1 MRTAFVK
8 EFLEFLK
15 EYKVVS
21 LAIAFVMG
29 SASTALV
36 NSFVKDILMPVI
48 LPLASTGPWRDAAFV
63 IGPVRLA
70 YGSFFAELI
79 NFLALAA
86 VVFIVVKKIIKE
98 DRKNGNK

>member
-1 MRTAFVK
+1 MFVK

-29 SASTALV
+29 SASTALI
-36 NSFVKDILMPVI
+36 NSFVKDMLMPVI
-48 LPLASTGPWRDAAFV
+48 LSLASPGPWRDAALT

-79 NFLALAA
+79 NFFLLAM
-86 VVFIVVKKIIKE
+86 VVFVVVKKIIKTE
-98 DRKNGNK
+98 KNAVK

>member
-1 MRTAFVK
+1 MFVK

-15 EYKVVS
+15 EYKIVS

-36 NSFVKDILMPVI
+36 NSLVKDILMPVI
-48 LPLASTGPWRDAAFV
+48 VPLVSAGPWRDAALV

-79 NFLALAA
+79 NFLVLAA
-86 VVFIVVKKIIKE
+86 VVFVVVKKIIKE
-98 DRKNGNK
+98 DRKNGISK